1 VKVIQ
6 DEDRNGEVMTLSIM
20 DDALTRIGVP
30 VPDSALARRARQLIT
45 DVAAPFLVNHSVRC
59 YAWAVELARHDQ
71 LQFDP
76 EILYVSA
83 MLHDIGLV
91 PAYDLGGC
99 YEVDGAIAAQ
109 RLVLEAREPPAR
121 ARAVH
126 DAIALHNDETMAPDA
141 ASEVVLVWDAA
152 GVDVT
157 GERLTDVRPAI
168 IPGVLA
174 AYPRTDFKQAFTTLL
189 VDQAS
194 RKPTCPAAEMIATGI
209 LEEIKLAP
217 FDS

>member
-1 VKVIQ
+1 M
-6 DEDRNGEVMTLSIM
+6 DE
-20 DDALTRIGVP
+20 ALIRLGMP
-30 VPDSALARRARQLIT
+30 VPDSALARRARELIT
-45 DVAAPFLVNHSVRC
+45 DVAAPFLVNHSVRS
-59 YAWAVELARHDQ
+59 YAWAVELAGHDR

-99 YEVDGAIAAQ
+99 YEVDGAIAAE
-109 RLVLEAREPPAR
+109 RLVGEAGEPEAR
-121 ARAVH
+121 ARAIYDV
-126 DAIALHNDETMAPDA
+126 IALHNDIETMPPDP
-141 ASEVVLVWDAA
+141 ASEVVLLWDST

-157 GERLTDVRPAI
+157 GERFADVRPAI
-168 IPGVLA
+168 IPGLLA
-174 AYPRTDFKQAFTTLL
+174 AYPRLDFKREFTALF

-194 RKPTCPAAEMIATGI
+194 RKPTCPAADMVATGMVD
-209 LEEIKLAP
+209 EIARAP